1 MTVSGTK
8 SAPSTRPIVY
18 HREGN
23 ALRPNARSLSE
34 LYAADSVSYEAQ
46 EALRTVD
53 YAHEL
58 QTEDQSSLDTDR
70 RDQHVVLPENQF
82 ESHPDTGFT
91 LKQGRF
97 ALQGQDRKATFS
109 ATTDDTQVASGEWNG
124 IDDTL
129 TVWPRQDYPTP
140 SRYADGATNLLSEQ
154 TVNYSPGSL
163 PEDETGKRAAEIV
176 NSVAAWETLAQGLD
190 GQAMDLNPS
199 SREVVAAHLQAPAGE
214 AAMSQTF
221 AERGPD
227 GHEKTPFSSFDLESS
242 QGHLL
247 VAGSFGQGPTFGA
260 TLESKREGNLLS
272 AVLSRPEIGVVEKV
286 EWNTSDAV
294 LHYEKL
300 KKG

>member
-1 MTVSGTK
+1 MTVSGTQM
-8 SAPSTRPIVY
+8 APSTRPIVY
-18 HREGN
+18 HREGD
-23 ALRPNARSLSE
+23 ALRPTAASLHE

-46 EALRTVD
+46 EALRSVD

-82 ESHPDTGFT
+82 ESHPDSGFS
-91 LKQGRF
+91 LNQGRF
-97 ALQGQDRKATFS
+97 ALQGQDQKVTFS
-109 ATTDDTQVASGEWNG
+109 ATSDDTQVASGEWDG
-124 IDDTL
+124 SDAML
-129 TVWPRQDYPTP
+129 TVWPRQDFPTP
-140 SRYADGATNLLSEQ
+140 PRYADGATNLLSEQ
-154 TVNYSPGSL
+154 TVTYSPGRL

-176 NSVAAWETLAQGLD
+176 QSVAAWEAMAQQLD
-190 GQAMDLNPS
+190 GQMADLNPS

-214 AAMSQTF
+214 AAMTQTF
-221 AERGPD
+221 AERGP
-227 GHEKTPFSSFDLESS
+227 ESLQKTPFTSFDLESS

-247 VAGSFGQGPTFGA
+247 VSGSFGQGPTFGA
-260 TLESKREGNLLS
+260 TLESNREGNLLT
-272 AVLSRPEIGVVEKV
+272 AVLSRPELGIVEKV